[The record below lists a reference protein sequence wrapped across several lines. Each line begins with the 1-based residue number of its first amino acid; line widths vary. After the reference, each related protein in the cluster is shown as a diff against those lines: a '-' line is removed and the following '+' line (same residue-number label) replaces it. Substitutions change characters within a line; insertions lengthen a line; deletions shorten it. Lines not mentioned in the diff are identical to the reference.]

1 MTEPIRIAMIL
12 SSTRPGRFCDTVAA
26 WTGEA
31 IRRAGGFEL
40 DVVDPLL
47 VDLPVHHPREPHA
60 GVRDLRARIGRAD
73 AAMVVTPEYNHG
85 YPAALKHV
93 VDLVGPEWRAKPVGF
108 VSYGGL
114 SGGIRAVEQL
124 RGVFAE
130 LHAVTI
136 RDAVA
141 FPNASER
148 FGTDGALIEPP
159 RFERQAHVMLE
170 RLRWWATALRAARA
184 VDPYPAGIA

>member
-12 SSTRPGRFCDTVAA
+12 GSTRPGRFCDRVAA
-26 WTGEA
+26 WTLEA
-31 IRRAGGFEL
+31 IQRAGGFEL

-47 VDLPVHHPREPHA
+47 LDLPGHHPREPHA
-60 GVRDLRARIGRAD
+60 GVRDLRGRIGRAD
-73 AAMVVTPEYNHG
+73 AAVVITPEYNHC

-93 VDLVGPEWRAKPVGF
+93 VDLVGPEWHAKPVGF

-114 SGGIRAVEQL
+114 AGGIRAVEQL

-148 FGTDGALIEPP
+148 FATDGALIEPP
-159 RFERQAHVMLE
+159 RFERQVLVMLE
-170 RLRWWATALRAARA
+170 RLRWWAAALKAARTA
-184 VDPYPAGIA
+184 SPYPAAIA